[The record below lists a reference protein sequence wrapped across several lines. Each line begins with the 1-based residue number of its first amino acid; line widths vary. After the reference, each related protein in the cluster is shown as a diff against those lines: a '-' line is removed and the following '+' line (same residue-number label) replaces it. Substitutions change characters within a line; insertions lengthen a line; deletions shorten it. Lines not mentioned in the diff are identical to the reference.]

1 MSCLLQLVDDPIFI
15 PILQLEMDKKGHPA
29 EFAQVVKEMQLGKT
43 GHLRIEK
50 ARSGRGKVGMNQC
63 ILPNR
68 TAICFMYV
76 YLNCHVCNRMKR

>member
-1 MSCLLQLVDDPIFI
+1 MILSCLFQLVDDPIFI

-29 EFAQVVKEMQLGKT
+29 EFATVVKEMQLGKT

-63 ILPNR
+63 VLPNR
-68 TAICFMYV
+68 LCTLFYV
-76 YLNCHVCNRMKR
+76 RLLTLPCL